1 MKKLNKDKILQ
12 NLPANKVNL
21 EIYNEIDSTNDE
33 AKRIVIQKD
42 FHVII
47 AERQTKGRGR
57 LGKKWSSPNSGNIYM
72 TICTEN
78 DHSNSPLSLITGLV
92 CKRAINKISNKS
104 LVTLKWPNDILV
116 KNKKIGGIL
125 VEKEIQKEITRT
137 IVGIGI
143 NINIKKQESWWG
155 DLSNYNLETKRN
167 ELINQILLEFFAISK
182 NINPNWLNEWRDS
195 CIHMNKQIKIEV
207 GNSFKK
213 EAFFKDIDENGNAII
228 ETDKGKKVMSSG
240 EAYVLRQQHTGG
252 GNVTHSVSVYF
263 NSNAEVLDF
272 LANYQNTSQFA
283 KFVEEAGTTFKPV
296 RTYME
301 QALLQYNP
309 D

>member
-1 MKKLNKDKILQ
+1 MEKLNKDKILQ

-21 EIYNEIDSTNDE
+21 EIFNEIDSTNDE
-33 AKRIVIQKD
+33 AKRIIVQKD

-78 DHSNSPLSLITGLV
+78 DHSNSPLSLVTGLI
-92 CKRAINKISNKS
+92 CKRAINKISNKL
-104 LVTLKWPNDILV
+104 LVSLKWPNDILV
-116 KNKKIGGIL
+116 KDKKIGGIL

-137 IVGIGI
+137 IIGIGI

-167 ELINQILLEFFAISK
+167 ELINQILLEFISMSK
-182 NINPNWLNEWRDS
+182 NMNPNWMDEWRDS

-207 GNSFKK
+207 GNSSKK

-228 ETDKGKKVMSSG
+228 ETDEGKKVMSSG
-240 EAYVLRQQHTGG
+240 EISIKG
-252 GNVTHSVSVYF
+252 VY
-263 NSNAEVLDF
+263 
-272 LANYQNTSQFA
+272 
-283 KFVEEAGTTFKPV
+283 
-296 RTYME
+296 
-301 QALLQYNP
+301 
-309 D
+309 

>member
-1 MKKLNKDKILQ
+1 MEKLNKDKILQ

-21 EIYNEIDSTNDE
+21 EIFNEIDSTNDE
-33 AKRIVIQKD
+33 AKRIIVQND

-78 DHSNSPLSLITGLV
+78 DHSNSPLSLITGLI
-92 CKRAINKISNKS
+92 CKRAINKISNKL
-104 LVTLKWPNDILV
+104 LVSLKWPNDILV
-116 KNKKIGGIL
+116 KDKKIGGIL

-137 IVGIGI
+137 IIGIGI

-167 ELINQILLEFFAISK
+167 ELINQILLEFISMSK
-182 NINPNWLNEWRDS
+182 NMNPNWMDEWRDS

-213 EAFFKDIDENGNAII
+213 EAFFRDIDENGNAII
-228 ETDKGKKVMSSG
+228 ETDEGKKVMSSG
-240 EAYVLRQQHTGG
+240 EISIKG
-252 GNVTHSVSVYF
+252 VY
-263 NSNAEVLDF
+263 
-272 LANYQNTSQFA
+272 
-283 KFVEEAGTTFKPV
+283 
-296 RTYME
+296 
-301 QALLQYNP
+301 
-309 D
+309 

>member
-1 MKKLNKDKILQ
+1 LEKLNKDKILQ

-21 EIYNEIDSTNDE
+21 EIFNEIDSTNDE
-33 AKRIVIQKD
+33 AKRIIVQKD

-78 DHSNSPLSLITGLV
+78 DHSNSPLSLVTGLI
-92 CKRAINKISNKS
+92 CKRAINKISNKL
-104 LVTLKWPNDILV
+104 LVSLKWPNDILV
-116 KNKKIGGIL
+116 KDKKIGGIL

-137 IVGIGI
+137 IIGIGI

-167 ELINQILLEFFAISK
+167 ELINQILLEFISMSK
-182 NINPNWLNEWRDS
+182 NMNPNWMDEWRDS

-207 GNSFKK
+207 GNSSKK

-228 ETDKGKKVMSSG
+228 ETDEGKKVMSSG
-240 EAYVLRQQHTGG
+240 EISIKG
-252 GNVTHSVSVYF
+252 VY
-263 NSNAEVLDF
+263 
-272 LANYQNTSQFA
+272 
-283 KFVEEAGTTFKPV
+283 
-296 RTYME
+296 
-301 QALLQYNP
+301 
-309 D
+309 

>member
-1 MKKLNKDKILQ
+1 MEKLNKDKILQ

-21 EIYNEIDSTNDE
+21 EIFNEIDSTNDE
-33 AKRIVIQKD
+33 AKRIIVQKD

-78 DHSNSPLSLITGLV
+78 DHSNSPLSLVTGLI
-92 CKRAINKISNKS
+92 CKRAINKISNKL
-104 LVTLKWPNDILV
+104 LVSLKWPNDILV
-116 KNKKIGGIL
+116 KDKKIGGIL

-137 IVGIGI
+137 IIGIGI

-167 ELINQILLEFFAISK
+167 ELINQILFEFISMSK
-182 NINPNWLNEWRDS
+182 NMNPNWMDEWRDS

-207 GNSFKK
+207 GNSSKK

-228 ETDKGKKVMSSG
+228 ETDEGKKVMSSG
-240 EAYVLRQQHTGG
+240 EISIKG
-252 GNVTHSVSVYF
+252 VY
-263 NSNAEVLDF
+263 
-272 LANYQNTSQFA
+272 
-283 KFVEEAGTTFKPV
+283 
-296 RTYME
+296 
-301 QALLQYNP
+301 
-309 D
+309 

>member
-1 MKKLNKDKILQ
+1 MEKLNKDKILQ

-21 EIYNEIDSTNDE
+21 EIFNEIDSTNDE
-33 AKRIVIQKD
+33 AKRIIVQND

-78 DHSNSPLSLITGLV
+78 DHSNSPLSLITGLI
-92 CKRAINKISNKS
+92 CKRAINKISNKL
-104 LVTLKWPNDILV
+104 LVSLKWPNDILV
-116 KNKKIGGIL
+116 KDKKIGGIL

-137 IVGIGI
+137 IIGIGI

-167 ELINQILLEFFAISK
+167 ELINQILLEFISMSK
-182 NINPNWLNEWRDS
+182 NMNPNWMDEWRDS

-207 GNSFKK
+207 GNSSKK

-228 ETDKGKKVMSSG
+228 ETDEGKKVISSG
-240 EAYVLRQQHTGG
+240 EISIKG
-252 GNVTHSVSVYF
+252 VY
-263 NSNAEVLDF
+263 
-272 LANYQNTSQFA
+272 
-283 KFVEEAGTTFKPV
+283 
-296 RTYME
+296 
-301 QALLQYNP
+301 
-309 D
+309 

>member
-1 MKKLNKDKILQ
+1 MNELNKDKILQ
-12 NLPANKVNL
+12 NLPANKVNI

-33 AKRIVIQKD
+33 AKRIIVQKD

-137 IVGIGI
+137 IIGIGI

-155 DLSNYNLETKRN
+155 DLSNYNLEAKRN
-167 ELINQILLEFFAISK
+167 ELINQILLEFISMSK
-182 NINPNWLNEWRDS
+182 NMNPNWMDEWRDS

-228 ETDKGKKVMSSG
+228 ETDEGKKVMSSG
-240 EAYVLRQQHTGG
+240 EISIKG
-252 GNVTHSVSVYF
+252 VY
-263 NSNAEVLDF
+263 
-272 LANYQNTSQFA
+272 
-283 KFVEEAGTTFKPV
+283 
-296 RTYME
+296 
-301 QALLQYNP
+301 
-309 D
+309 